1 MALRATGS
9 GTISFGLV
17 SIPFKIYTAASSLN
31 VSFNL
36 LNKKTGHRLKQ
47 QYVDAVDGT
56 IVERDQMVKGY
67 EFSKDQYVQFNE
79 EELKKLESAKNSSLE
94 LVEFVPEDSVDIVYL
109 EKAYFIGPDKG
120 GDKAYRL
127 LSAAMQK
134 TKMIAVGRYW
144 TRGREQLV
152 LIRPYRRKGLIMHY
166 AYYASEVRNYDEL
179 GVPGEVAFR
188 DVEIE
193 LAQKLIDQLS
203 AKDFK
208 PEQYRDEYEDR
219 VRAAVEAKIAGQ
231 EVVIAEEAPRAQ
243 IIDLFEALKRSLG
256 TGKDDAPASAKPPKK
271 AEPRGDAPAEA
282 AASGKKG
289 RKKTG

>member
-17 SIPFKIYTAASSLN
+17 SIPFKIYTAASSQN

-56 IVERDQMVKGY
+56 LVERDQMVKGY
-67 EFSKDQYVQFNE
+67 EFAKDQYVQFSE
-79 EELKKLESAKNSSLE
+79 EELKKLESAKTNSLD
-94 LVEFVPEDSVDIVYL
+94 LVEFVPEDSVDVVYL
-109 EKAYFIGPDKG
+109 EKGYYIGPDKG

-127 LSAAMQK
+127 LAAAMIK
-134 TKMIAVGRYW
+134 TKTIAVGRYW

-152 LIRPYRRKGLIMHY
+152 LIRPYHRKGMMMHY
-166 AYYASEVRNYDEL
+166 AYYANEVRNFDEIGL
-179 GVPGEVAFR
+179 PGEVAFK

-193 LAQKLIDQLS
+193 LAQKLIEQLGS
-203 AKDFK
+203 DEFK
-208 PEQYRDEYEDR
+208 ADKYRDEYEDR

-231 EVVIAEEAPRAQ
+231 DIVVAEEAPKAQ

-256 TGKDDAPASAKPPKK
+256 TGSKDEAPASAGPKK
-271 AEPRGDAPAEA
+271 AEPRAEEGEAAPA
-282 AASGKKG
+282 GKKG